1 MGDVR
6 IGLRLPADLHARIVE
21 LARQE
26 QRSLNGQLV
35 YLLRKSLD

>member
-1 MGDVR
+1 MDEVR
-6 IGLRLPADLHARIVE
+6 IGLRLPADLHVRIVE